1 MTALTRRFGL
11 AVRQL
16 REARG
21 WSQEMFADRAGLSRS
36 YAGEVERGNA
46 VPSLATVLKVAAAF
60 GVSAAAL
67 IEHSEQGE
75 LRRQGATG
83 ASVITTTEK

>member
-1 MTALTRRFGL
+1 MAALNRRFGL

-21 WSQEMFADRAGLSRS
+21 WSQEVFADRAGLSRS

-60 GVSAAAL
+60 GISGAAL
-67 IEHSEQGE
+67 IEHSEQAE
-75 LRRQGATG
+75 LRRPGSA
-83 ASVITTTEK
+83 AAAVTTTEK